1 MINLNKD
8 QKIAWCHAALILA
21 KKVPVGSAAANNKL
35 RTMLLNI
42 GSFEDIYNEHF
53 GMFPIEENVKN
64 QLDRSYKK
72 VNFDFKA
79 ITFNDPEYPKKLRS
93 VEGATP
99 VLYCRGD
106 LSLLNADKTI
116 SFVGTRELQ
125 NADHIKHGDTVIFR
139 LLNAGY
145 QAIVS
150 GLAAGSDTL
159 GHQATLKYSGRT
171 IAVLGT
177 PLDQYFPKENKEL
190 QDEIAKNHL
199 LVSEYPIGIRSF
211 GSFFAN
217 RNRTTVGLSSEGV
230 IVARAGDRSGTQ
242 YAIRHCIEQGK
253 QLYALENNIYEPEY
267 QWVQKYKDKIK
278 VIRQ

>member
-1 MINLNKD
+1 MINLAKD
-8 QKIAWCHAALILA
+8 QKLAWYHAALILT
-21 KKVPVGSAAANNKL
+21 KKMSVGSVSANNKL
-35 RTMLLNI
+35 RDMFLNI
-42 GSFEDIYNEHF
+42 GSFEDIFNQYF
-53 GMFPIEENVKN
+53 GMFPIEERIEN
-64 QLDRSYKK
+64 QLDSAYSKI
-72 VNFDFKA
+72 NFDFKV
-79 ITFNDPEYPKKLRS
+79 ITINDPEYPEKLRS

-116 SFVGTRELQ
+116 SFVGTRELH
-125 NADHIKHGDTVIFR
+125 NPEHVRHGEAVIGR

-159 GHQATLKYSGRT
+159 GHQAALKYSGRT

-177 PLDQYFPKENKEL
+177 PLDQYFPKENREL
-190 QDEIAKNHL
+190 QDEIARNHL

-230 IVARAGDRSGTQ
+230 VVARAGDRSGTQ

-267 QWVQKYKDKIK
+267 QWVKKYKDNIK